1 MNVTLSLIADFND
14 IPKEISHILRYVEQ
28 ELDEAAG
35 NASDISALVVSPQ
48 SDKEAVLNHGNE
60 IAALMDNLRLQ
71 MAKIDTRMED
81 CMAILRG
88 YLHYTEDPPEVVQE
102 EPQEVENEEG

>member
-28 ELDEAAG
+28 ELDAAAG
-35 NASDISALVVSPQ
+35 NASDISAQVVTPQ
-48 SDKEAVLNHGNE
+48 SDKKEVLNHGNE
-60 IAALMDNLRLQ
+60 IAALIDNLRVQ

-81 CMAILRG
+81 CMSILRG
-88 YLHYTEDPPEVVQE
+88 YLHYTENPPEEGE